1 MATNKLMLMISQF
14 LFGDYDAEEFSYDFP
29 AELVDSYADLEAENP
44 ELATMLND
52 KVPEACSWYD
62 PYNTGDEGTIDE
74 TQFREKV
81 AEVYQ
86 RAVPLAAA
94 RKVS

>member
-1 MATNKLMLMISQF
+1 MITSEVMLMIAEF
-14 LFGDYDAEEFSYDFP
+14 LFGDYDAMEFSYDLPSKLVEIGAAFRKENLAL
-29 AELVDSYADLEAENP
+29 AELLVEELP
-44 ELATMLND
+44 ET
-52 KVPEACSWYD
+52 CSWFD
-62 PYNTGDEGTIDE
+62 HDTSDEGTIDE
-74 TQFREKV
+74 TQFRKKV